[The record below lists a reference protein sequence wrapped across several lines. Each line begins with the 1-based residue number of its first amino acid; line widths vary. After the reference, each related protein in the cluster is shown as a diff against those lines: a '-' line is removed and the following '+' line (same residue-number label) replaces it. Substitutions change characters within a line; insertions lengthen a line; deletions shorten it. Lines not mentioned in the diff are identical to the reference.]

1 VSLADLSCDMS
12 TFNSPEDAT
21 SQGRTT
27 WLMRYEA
34 WLRVLARCEI
44 DSRFAGKFD
53 ASDAVQNTLLE
64 AWKGWDQFRGS
75 EEPQRRA
82 WLRQILAFQLAHL
95 ARQYAGTQMRDVTR
109 EVALEQSLG
118 ESSRRLDNLLVAH
131 DLSPSQQAMA
141 NERSLR
147 LAAAL
152 ELLPVDYR
160 NVITLRHIENLSH
173 EEVATRMQRNS
184 GAVRMLWMRALAA
197 LRDAMCCVD
206 DHSADP
212 SPRTK

>member
-1 VSLADLSCDMS
+1 MS
-12 TFNSPEDAT
+12 TFESPQDDAA
-21 SQGRTT
+21 QERTK

-34 WLRVLARCEI
+34 WLRILARCEI

-75 EEPQRRA
+75 EEPQRLA
-82 WLRQILAFQLAHL
+82 WLRKILAFQLAHL

-109 EVALEQSLG
+109 EVVLEHSLG
-118 ESSRRLDNLLVAH
+118 ESSRRLESLLIAD
-131 DLSPSQQAMA
+131 DLSPSQQAVA

-147 LAAAL
+147 LSAAL
-152 ELLPVDYR
+152 QLLPADYR
-160 NVITLRHIENLSH
+160 QVITLRNIENLSH
-173 EEVATRMQRNS
+173 DEVAARMNRNS

-197 LRDAMCCVD
+197 LRDATRCVD
-206 DHSADP
+206 DRSAASL
-212 SPRTK
+212 SPP